1 MGAESSVQRDGKSQE
16 DASASASASAGELS
30 AEVNV
35 LQEGSSALDS
45 KVQPTL
51 RFFDPSQTSMR
62 TGHGDILSH
71 FFTYSGVYSA
81 SWCLLMLQFFL

>member
-45 KVQPTL
+45 KVKPTVRL
-51 RFFDPSQTSMR
+51 SDPCQTSMP
-62 TGHGDILSH
+62 TGHGGMLSR
-71 FFTYSGVYSA
+71 FF
-81 SWCLLMLQFFL
+81 M